1 MKFKENILEIN
12 FREKFT
18 FRRGR
23 VNCSVKDGDIW
34 RWLGIQMSIDLN

>member
-1 MKFKENILEIN
+1 MKFEKKFFKIN

-34 RWLGIQMSIDLN
+34 RWLGIQMSIEVN

>member
-1 MKFKENILEIN
+1 MKFEKNTLKID

-23 VNCSVKDGDIW
+23 VNCSIKDDDIW
-34 RWLGIQMSIDLN
+34 RWLGIQMSVEIN

>member
-12 FREKFT
+12 FRENSI